1 MTMIIDI
8 ADESTLISLAVFS
21 GAFLFFFYQRISSLT
36 SQIAILKSNDRSG
49 RKGIIAEVEDLDEL
63 TDALTRDIEHLQ
75 AGWLKELT
83 DYDNVNRK
91 LQTRM
96 TDFKQTM
103 LKSAELDKIAV
114 AEIESSLSAVNRN
127 SQMTHIDDLS
137 IPLAELNIMLFS
149 TINDLERL
157 KLDCSTQ
164 SKMINELSNDF
175 KLIKRGHG
183 LE

>member
-1 MTMIIDI
+1 MMINI

-36 SQIAILKSNDRSG
+36 SQIALLKSNDKLG
-49 RKGIIAEVEDLDEL
+49 RKGIIAEVEDLDQL
-63 TDALTRDIEHLQ
+63 TQSLSRDIEHLQ

-83 DYDNVNRK
+83 DYDNVNRI

-103 LKSAELDKIAV
+103 DKAAELDKVAL
-114 AEIESSLSAVNRN
+114 AEIESGLSAINRD
-127 SQMTHIDDLS
+127 SQITHIDDLS
-137 IPLAELNIMLFS
+137 IPLAELNKILFS

-157 KLDCSTQ
+157 QLDCSTQ